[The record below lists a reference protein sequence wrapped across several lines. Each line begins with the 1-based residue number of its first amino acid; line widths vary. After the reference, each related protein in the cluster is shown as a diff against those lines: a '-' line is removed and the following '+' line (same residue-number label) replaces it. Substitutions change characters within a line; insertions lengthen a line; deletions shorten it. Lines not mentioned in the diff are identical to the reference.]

1 MTSSNKG
8 KKVTKTKKQRFSQI
22 FWLSFLFISLGY
34 AWYSFYVPSND
45 IEWADDMVE
54 AELLAES
61 SDKNLMLFFTGTW
74 CVPCKVMKRQ
84 VFADKQVARA
94 VNSKIIPV
102 IIDVDDPKSKEL
114 VERYNAG
121 ITPITL
127 FIDKNGDVLD
137 YAVGKMEKS
146 AFMEMLKDID
156 G

>member
-1 MTSSNKG
+1 M
-8 KKVTKTKKQRFSQI
+8 TKTKRFSQI
-22 FWLSFLFISLGY
+22 FWLSFLFASLAY
-34 AWYSFYVPSND
+34 AWYSFYVPSNE
-45 IEWADDMVE
+45 IEWADDIVE

-84 VFADKQVARA
+84 VFADKQVASA

-102 IIDVDDPKSKEL
+102 MIDVDDPKSKEL

-121 ITPITL
+121 VTPITL

>member
-22 FWLSFLFISLGY
+22 FWLSFLFISLAY

-45 IEWADDMVE
+45 IEWAEDMVE

-84 VFADKQVARA
+84 VFADRKVASA
-94 VNSKIIPV
+94 VNSKVVPV
-102 IIDVDDPKSKEL
+102 MIDVDDPKSKGI
-114 VERYNAG
+114 VDRYKAG

-127 FIDKNGDVLD
+127 FIDSKGDVLD

-146 AFMEMLKDID
+146 AFMEMLNDID